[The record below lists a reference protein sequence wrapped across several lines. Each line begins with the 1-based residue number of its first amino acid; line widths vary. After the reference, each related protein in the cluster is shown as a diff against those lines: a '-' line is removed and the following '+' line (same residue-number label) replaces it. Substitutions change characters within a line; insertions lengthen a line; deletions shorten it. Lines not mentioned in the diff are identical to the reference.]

1 MAGPLDA
8 KAELRAAVQ
17 RLMAA
22 AEKNNVIVRVQRKD
36 LEMLLLVKLN
46 PSHVEPPDLHPGQ
59 R

>member
-1 MAGPLDA
+1 MPSGLDG
-8 KAELRAAVQ
+8 KAELRAAIQ

-22 AEKNNVIVRVQRKD
+22 AEKNTVHVRVQRKD

-46 PSHVEPPDLHPGQ
+46 PTVVAPPDLHPAQ